1 MKNITIYEGNCLDV
15 MSKQISSNSIDMIL
29 VDLPYGITQ
38 NKWDIIIPFDKLWE
52 QYDRII
58 KSNGAMV
65 FTATQPFSSQLVMSN
80 SKLFRYDIIWE
91 KTISSGQLNV
101 KNQPLRSHESILVFY
116 KKLPIYNEQRMQG
129 TPYEIHR
136 SGNYNMGN
144 YNSQKESHKKKRWV

>member
-91 KTISSGQLNV
+91 KTIPR
-101 KNQPLRSHESILVFY
+101 K
-116 KKLPIYNEQRMQG
+116 
-129 TPYEIHR
+129 
-136 SGNYNMGN
+136 
-144 YNSQKESHKKKRWV
+144 